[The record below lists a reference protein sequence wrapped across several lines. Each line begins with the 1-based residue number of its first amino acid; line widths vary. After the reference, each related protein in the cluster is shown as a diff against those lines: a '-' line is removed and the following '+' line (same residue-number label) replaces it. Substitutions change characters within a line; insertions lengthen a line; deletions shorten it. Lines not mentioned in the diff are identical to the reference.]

1 MVYVSAQFKS
11 KESWQ
16 NDNMYFKHSLWT
28 MLVCSSNIISL
39 ICKELNQWS
48 WTASRWFDCG
58 GEYTRCSRWLS
69 IRIARRTKARWVLF
83 LTTDGGAQ
91 SCFLLFY
98 FLCVI
103 VFWESLHLVSLC
115 LYILE
120 ILIIRL
126 GSLTHNM
133 PLYV

>member
-1 MVYVSAQFKS
+1 MAYVSAQFKS

-16 NDNMYFKHSLWT
+16 NDNMYFKRSLWT
-28 MLVCSSNIISL
+28 MLVCSSNLISS

-48 WTASRWFDCG
+48 WTASQWFGCG
-58 GEYTRCSRWLS
+58 GEYMRWSRGLS

-83 LTTDGGAQ
+83 LTTNGVRNHV
-91 SCFLLFY
+91 SFSSIF
-98 FLCVI
+98 CVT
-103 VFWESLHLVSLC
+103 VFWESLHLVSLS

-126 GSLTHNM
+126 GFFTHNT